1 VKIGTY
7 PSVKKQQDELADL
20 AAKAMVF
27 RIEINATKSAFKFE
41 IQWVIDKIKERLLLL
56 PQTEN
61 LRKDTTLLCLDQ
73 WQKSLDDVI
82 FN

>member
-1 VKIGTY
+1 
-7 PSVKKQQDELADL
+7 
-20 AAKAMVF
+20 MVF

-41 IQWVIDKIKERLLLL
+41 IQWVIDKIKERLLLI
-56 PQTEN
+56 PQTET
-61 LRKDTTLLCLDQ
+61 LRKDITLLCLDQ